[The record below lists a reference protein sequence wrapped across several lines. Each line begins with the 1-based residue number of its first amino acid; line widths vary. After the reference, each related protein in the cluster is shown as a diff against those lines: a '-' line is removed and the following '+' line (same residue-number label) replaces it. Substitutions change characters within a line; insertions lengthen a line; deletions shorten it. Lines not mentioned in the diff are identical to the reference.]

1 MKASEFYEYLYGE
14 KPPKNFTNSSS
25 IHIFGFAE
33 AYVEY
38 LNQGQSLP
46 IDSVVQAKPEKVCG
60 LVRQK
65 FDDWV
70 FGLETQAGE
79 KLKVVDSTDFN
90 EIITEIESELKDL

>member
-1 MKASEFYEYLYGE
+1 MKTAEQALDRIENKTSSA
-14 KPPKNFTNSSS
+14 TNYTRAEMIFFANYFAD
-25 IHIFGFAE
+25 IHHKQQ
-33 AYVEY
+33 
-38 LNQGQSLP
+38 LLLHN
-46 IDSVVQAKPEKVCG
+46 VVQAKPEKVCE

-90 EIITEIESELKDL
+90 DIITEIEKELKDL